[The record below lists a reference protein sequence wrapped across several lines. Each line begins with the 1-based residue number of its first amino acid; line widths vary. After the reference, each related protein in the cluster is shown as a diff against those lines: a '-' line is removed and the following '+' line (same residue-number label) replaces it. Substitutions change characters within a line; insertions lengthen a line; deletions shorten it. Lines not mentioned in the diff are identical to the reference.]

1 MNNTINLE
9 DYRTNVYFTGQ
20 EYGEYVRNS
29 SKLDEI
35 ENVCDSVILIIP
47 DKIYSI
53 HPSFFEA
60 LLKNVVLKLGKDK
73 FFEKFKII
81 SQGQYDF
88 ERALMEAVI
97 RILR

>member
-35 ENVCDSVILIIP
+35 ENIHDSVTIIIP

-53 HPSFFEA
+53 HPSFFEG